1 MDALADPHQSSA
13 TARPLQ
19 FLAESR
25 SDTRCRG
32 AAAMAGKLRDG
43 HLSCFLN
50 ALPFLR
56 FISCSFRLSR
66 NLTVA

>member
-19 FLAESR
+19 FLVESR

-43 HLSCFLN
+43 LISSKSCQGYLGLERPTV
-50 ALPFLR
+50 LP
-56 FISCSFRLSR
+56 
-66 NLTVA
+66 A